1 MASIPA
7 GIRTWRSSVTY
18 LLVAVFGAA
27 GAVSRYAVDGW
38 ITDAARGQFPWGTF
52 VINVAGAF
60 ALGLLVALTTERL
73 LPHPNWRIAVG
84 IGFLGSFTTFS
95 TYAYESIK
103 LAEDGAV
110 GLALVNS
117 VGMVAL
123 GLLAAFAGL
132 ALGRSL

>member
-1 MASIPA
+1 
-7 GIRTWRSSVTY
+7 VTY
-18 LLVAVFGAA
+18 ALVAIFGAG
-27 GAVSRYAVDGW
+27 GAVSRYWVDGR
-38 ITDAARGQFPWGTF
+38 ISDLTHGQFPWGTF

-60 ALGLLVALTTERL
+60 ALGIVVALTTERL
-73 LPHPNWRIAVG
+73 LLSPNWRVALG

-95 TYAYESIK
+95 TYAYESVK

-123 GLLAAFAGL
+123 GLLAAALGL
-132 ALGRSL
+132 ALGRTL

>member
-1 MASIPA
+1 
-7 GIRTWRSSVTY
+7 VTY
-18 LLVAVFGAA
+18 VLIAVFGAA
-27 GAVSRYAVDGW
+27 GAVSRYALDGW
-38 ITDAARGQFPWGTF
+38 ITDLTHGQFPWGTF
-52 VINVAGAF
+52 AINVVGAF

-73 LPHPNWRIAVG
+73 LPHPNLRIALG

-95 TYAYESIK
+95 TYAYESVK
-103 LAEDGAV
+103 LAEDGAL

-132 ALGRSL
+132 AIGRMV

>member
-1 MASIPA
+1 M
-7 GIRTWRSSVTY
+7 TY
-18 LLVAVFGAA
+18 ALIAVFGAA

-38 ITDAARGQFPWGTF
+38 ISDLTHGQFPWGTF
-52 VINVAGAF
+52 VINVVGAF

-73 LPHPNWRIAVG
+73 LLSPHLRIALG

-95 TYAYESIK
+95 TFAYESVK

-123 GLLAAFAGL
+123 GMLAAFVGL
-132 ALGRSL
+132 ALGRTL